1 MRNSIPGSGCCP
13 IPWRSMIISPIADL
27 DVVIRDTLR
36 EVRRGIATARSANQ
50 SNPATG
56 LMADLPEFVEFEI
69 QVITGHQILS
79 RDSSDSDSGT
89 TTDSDTN
96 TETGSEATTI
106 TANASESDSAS
117 GSGSKR
123 QSRSGSGIQSGS
135 GSRSSSASQSG
146 SSSRSSSGSQ
156 SGSRSQSRSGS
167 RSSSRSGSSSGSR
180 SRSASSSRSGSSST
194 SKSVSGKN
202 IAQDQ
207 SDNSRSYGIL
217 DEATGEYTASG
228 DAGITGN
235 PIPPSPRSASVSC
248 Q

>member
-79 RDSSDSDSGT
+79 RNSSDSDSGT

-96 TETGSEATTI
+96 TEAGSEATTI

-117 GSGSKR
+117 GSGSKS
-123 QSRSGSGIQSGS
+123 QSRSGSGSQSES
-135 GSRSSSASQSG
+135 GSRSNSTSQSG

-167 RSSSRSGSSSGSR
+167 RSSSRSQSSSGSR
-180 SRSASSSRSGSSST
+180 SGSTSSSRSGSSST
-194 SKSVSGKN
+194 SRSGSDKSIS
-202 IAQDQ
+202 QDQ
-207 SDNSRSYGIL
+207 SDNGRTYGII
-217 DEATGEYTASG
+217 DEETGDFVGSGSSDLSGEPTSRDAT
-228 DAGITGN
+228 
-235 PIPPSPRSASVSC
+235 VSC
-248 Q
+248 